1 MFGLRARILWIA
13 GLVMA
18 ATLVAITL
26 TAGKAFSDAYS
37 KAITE
42 RSEAISHELAV
53 QFERLLALGLHPE
66 EIVGFE
72 EQCAKVKRNHHDLAF
87 VAILSPQGKILFHD
101 TTALM
106 GQRLDHPGVMAA
118 AGLDKASGLSAR
130 VGKEHVLATLMP
142 VFNPAK
148 QHVVSVLVAHSQ
160 AAMDQRLSDLSNQI
174 ALVGLLFLALSGAL
188 MYWAMSRFVT
198 APLQR
203 VVSAI
208 DTLRAQAPDEHKRI
222 EVRAEAELGVV
233 IDGFNQLLTRLES
246 HQEELIHTR
255 ELAIAAN
262 RAKSEFLAT
271 VSHELRTPLNGIL
284 GMNALLLRTRLDD
297 KQHRYATVVE
307 QSGKKLLEIIEEILD
322 FTSIESGGLRLE
334 STAFD
339 LREVVV
345 QVTSGLEAL
354 AADKGLVLTARMTD
368 DCPAVVW
375 GDPKRLRQILTNLVG
390 NAIKFTDAGFVHVEA
405 SAAGTAGIEF
415 QVQDSGIGIAPEM
428 RELIFEPFR
437 QADSSHT
444 RRHGGTGLGLTICK
458 RLIDAMGG
466 SITLESVLGTGTVFR
481 VRLPLYPP
489 KPHADDGPTVEKE
502 EA

>member
-18 ATLVAITL
+18 TTLVAITL

-37 KAITE
+37 RAITE
-42 RSEAISHELAV
+42 RSEAISHELAI

-101 TTALM
+101 TTTLM

-174 ALVGLLFLALSGAL
+174 VLVGFLFLALSGTL

-246 HQEELIHTR
+246 HQEELIHAR
-255 ELAIAAN
+255 EQAIAAN

-345 QVTSGLEAL
+345 QVTSSVEAL
-354 AADKGLVLTARMTD
+354 AADKGLVLTTRVMD

-405 SAAGTAGIEF
+405 SAAGAAGIEF

-428 RELIFEPFR
+428 RELIFEPLR

-466 SITLESVLGTGTVFR
+466 SITLESALGTGTVFR

-489 KPHADDGPTVEKE
+489 KPHADDGSTVEKE
-502 EA
+502 ET

>member
-118 AGLDKASGLSAR
+118 AGLDKAAGLSAR
-130 VGKEHVLATLMP
+130 VGNEHVLATLMP

-160 AAMDQRLSDLSNQI
+160 AAIDQRLSDLSNQI
-174 ALVGLLFLALSGAL
+174 ALVGFLFLALSGAL

-246 HQEELIHTR
+246 HQEELIHAR
-255 ELAIAAN
+255 ELAVAAN

-354 AADKGLVLTARMTD
+354 AADKGLVLTARMMD

-405 SAAGTAGIEF
+405 RAAGAAGIEF